1 MKTANPQPDLAVA
14 TTQPIPPPAAIPPTS
29 LDILDAAVRGGV
41 TSENVAVVK
50 EIIAMRRD
58 ELKEQAK
65 ADFAKAFFKLKKTLS
80 TTTIYAD
87 KDGPNNAYTY
97 CSETEISDRL
107 EPILMANGF
116 AMMFGQRKDATQVT
130 AIITLIHEG
139 GHSEDR
145 EYTVRV
151 GPTNNMKGPDLAD
164 AGSTT
169 TAWRHLAIKMF
180 GLKSHICE
188 SDDARN
194 LGDLAKKIT
203 KEQADELEH
212 RLKMVNG
219 KVADFLTLAGA
230 ASFAEIPAANYGICD
245 RLLKSKERRPA

>member
-1 MKTANPQPDLAVA
+1 MTLATVPEQPLSV
-14 TTQPIPPPAAIPPTS
+14 TPPTS

-50 EIIAMRRD
+50 EIIAMRRE

-65 ADFAKAFFKLKKTLS
+65 KEFAQAFFKLKKTLS

-87 KDGPNNAYTY
+87 KHGPNNAYTY

-107 EPILMANGF
+107 EPILLAHGF

-139 GHSEDR
+139 GHLEDR

-151 GPTNNMKGPDLAD
+151 GATNNMKGPDLAD

-180 GLKSHICE
+180 GLKSRISD

-194 LGDLAKKIT
+194 LGDTKTKIT
-203 KEQADELEH
+203 PQQADELEH
-212 RLKMVNG
+212 RLKMVNHNPT
-219 KVADFLTLAGA
+219 KILNYVGA
-230 ASFAEIPAANYGICD
+230 ASLAEIPAAMFGVAD
-245 RLLKSKERRPA
+245 RMISTIESSRQ